1 LDPTKVLLLVQIVVQ
16 IILLGFV
23 GFFIV
28 LERKRKLPTSVLEEL
43 KSVVK
48 ETQNLSEGF
57 HEQVQNKIEIVSQI
71 MNDLDAK
78 IHEAQ
83 KIMKSLEKVSVNT
96 QQTGPYSQEDV
107 ARLHKRG
114 FEPLDISQI
123 TGIPIGEIQLMIK
136 VKNQDKS

>member
-1 LDPTKVLLLVQIVVQ
+1 MDPTKVLLFVQIVVQ

-23 GFFIV
+23 VFFIV

-48 ETQNLSEGF
+48 ETQNLSEDF
-57 HEQVQNKIEIVSQI
+57 NKQIQNKIEIVSQV

-83 KIMKSLEKVSVNT
+83 RIMKVLKKVSVNT
-96 QQTGPYSQEDV
+96 QQSGQYSQEDV
-107 ARLHKRG
+107 VRLHKKG
-114 FEPLDISQI
+114 FELMDISQI

-136 VKNQDKS
+136 VQNQDNS